1 MVFKHE
7 ETINM
12 AKRQEKL
19 LIDHN
24 RQLEEDLIEVK
35 RNFKAD
41 LKKSHE
47 EIARLKAE
55 RAFYQ

>member
-19 LIDHN
+19 LIDQN
-24 RQLEEDLIEVK
+24 RQLKENLIEVK

-41 LKKSHE
+41 LKRSHE
-47 EIARLKAE
+47 EIKHLKAE